1 MAMLEAQATA
11 EAEGDEEGVEA
22 EEEGLGERDL
32 DEDVPEA
39 DGWVDDGDELEEGMP
54 MDEGEGDYAFGV
66 DGATERDLD
75 EEVPEAGSY
84 QHTDTEVEDESSE
97 GEGRASFGRPGRQS
111 LASSGGALGSSVF
124 GSSPILSVGGRRSGG
139 MGSRMGREN

>member
-1 MAMLEAQATA
+1 MLDAQAAA
-11 EAEGDEEGVEA
+11 EAGEEEEGVEG
-22 EEEGLGERDL
+22 EEEMGLGERDL

-39 DGWVDDGDELEEGMP
+39 EGWVDEGDDLEEGMP
-54 MDEGEGDYAFGV
+54 MDEGEGDYALGA
-66 DGATERDLD
+66 DGAGERDLD
-75 EEVPEAGSY
+75 EDVPEAGSY

-97 GEGRASFGRPGRQS
+97 GERRASYGRPARQS

-124 GSSPILSVGGRRSGG
+124 GSSPVMSGSGRRSGG